1 MEALGRDRLRH
12 RLFAEWRVPGSH
24 SAFDLGISKRK
35 LQPEPNLG
43 AVPGTFTHGAADCA
57 DGALPGHSKR
67 RRLGM
72 VPAVKSLT
80 HSTYAKIDRKC
91 STTTAT
97 ITKRRR
103 PANDRRC
110 VVTVATGR
118 FIPGQDRLLAA
129 LKQQPKFVA
138 NKAWRTSPAHWPS
151 HQDKPYAFKAYALQA
166 AAEFYDNDALLLWC
180 DACIVPV
187 RDMEPLWQRIE
198 RDGAV
203 FMNNG
208 WYNYEWTAEGV
219 CPSLFPDHVFTGH
232 QLRSSPRASN
242 VLFRTRWAVSSDSM

>member
-1 MEALGRDRLRH
+1 M
-12 RLFAEWRVPGSH
+12 
-24 SAFDLGISKRK
+24 
-35 LQPEPNLG
+35 
-43 AVPGTFTHGAADCA
+43 
-57 DGALPGHSKR
+57 
-67 RRLGM
+67 
-72 VPAVKSLT
+72 
-80 HSTYAKIDRKC
+80 
-91 STTTAT
+91 
-97 ITKRRR
+97 
-103 PANDRRC
+103 RRC

-151 HQDKPYAFKAYALQA
+151 HQDKPYAFKTYALQA

-208 WYNYEWTAEGV
+208 WNNYEWTADGAYRALF
-219 CPSLFPDHVFTGH
+219 PSLWYHD
-232 QLRSSPRASN
+232 SSPVHPFAIHTARMLNRSIPHTVGGFFGLNVKHEKGAAILKDFYRLASETN
-242 VLFRTRWAVSSDSM
+242 AFVGPWWNSNNPEYATRPGAAPCGPPDVRGHRHDQTALSVLAWRYGIKLTDCPEFFIYGKPEDATDPRTVAVAAGF

>member
-1 MEALGRDRLRH
+1 M
-12 RLFAEWRVPGSH
+12 
-24 SAFDLGISKRK
+24 
-35 LQPEPNLG
+35 
-43 AVPGTFTHGAADCA
+43 
-57 DGALPGHSKR
+57 
-67 RRLGM
+67 
-72 VPAVKSLT
+72 
-80 HSTYAKIDRKC
+80 
-91 STTTAT
+91 
-97 ITKRRR
+97 
-103 PANDRRC
+103 RRC

-180 DACIVPV
+180 DACIIPV
-187 RDMEPLWQRIE
+187 RDMEPLWEKIE

-208 WYNYEWTAEGV
+208 WRNTEWTAESAY
-219 CPSLFPDHVFTGH
+219 PDLFPELFARTAPSAEYWHRHARMQNWKIKHTVGGFFGLNVKHPTGAAIL
-232 QLRSSPRASN
+232 QDFYRLASETN
-242 VLFRTRWAVSSDSM
+242 AFVGPWWNSNNPEYRTRPGAAPCGPPDVRGHRHDQTALSVLAWRYGIKLTYCPEFFIYGKPEDATDPRTVAVAAGF